1 LLLLFWEGHADA
13 RIADHSAGVDMA
25 ERPTGARIALTIGVA
40 AAGVVVAG
48 AVAAAGLA
56 SVMARKVITPPR
68 VREEDIRILA
78 YTERAITL
86 SATEDSLTPGR
97 YGLWFTGDTGYLRMG
112 AILSSDGETV
122 TRELLSVAFGN
133 LAAARRGRLSGWF
146 HLHPSELGVPVEDVQ
161 IQAPVGLAPAWLVPA
176 ENATDNW
183 VIQVHGRAV
192 TRAEGIRAIPVFRA
206 AGYTTLLVSY
216 RNDGVAPDT
225 ADRRYAL
232 GSTEWRD
239 VEAAIDY
246 AVDRG
251 AKNIVL
257 MGWSMGGATSL
268 QTSMLSRHRDRF
280 RGLVL
285 ESPAVDW
292 YTILDFHAA
301 QQRVPYP
308 VRIAAL
314 RLLSS
319 RWGKPFTGQAEP
331 IDLDSL
337 NIVRRAHELTLPTL
351 LMHSADDGYV
361 PADAARELAL
371 LRPDLVQ
378 YDEWTVARHAKLWNY
393 DPERFDRLLTEWLA
407 SLGKPSARTSRPRRR
422 AAAAPE

>member
-1 LLLLFWEGHADA
+1 
-13 RIADHSAGVDMA
+13 MA
-25 ERPTGARIALTIGVA
+25 ERPTGARIALMTAIG
-40 AAGVVVAG
+40 AAGLVVAG

-56 SVMARKVITPPR
+56 TVMARRVITPPR
-68 VREEDIRILA
+68 VREEDIRVLG
-78 YTERAITL
+78 YTATTITL
-86 SATEDSLTPGR
+86 SATDDTRTPGR
-97 YGLWFTGDTGYLRMG
+97 YGLWFSGDTGYLRLG
-112 AILSSDGETV
+112 DIIDSSPESV
-122 TRELLSVAFGN
+122 TRQLLSVAFGN
-133 LAAARRGRLSGWF
+133 LAAARRARFSGWF
-146 HLHPSELGVPVEDVQ
+146 YLHPSELGVPVEE
-161 IQAPVGLAPAWLVPA
+161 IAIEAPVGLAPAWLVAA
-176 ENATDNW
+176 ESGTDDW

-192 TRAEGIRAIPVFRA
+192 TRAEGIRAVPVFRK
-206 AGYTTLLVSY
+206 AGYTSLLVSY
-216 RNDGVAPDT
+216 RNDGVAPDSV
-225 ADRRYAL
+225 DRRYAL
-232 GSTEWRD
+232 GGTEWRD
-239 VEAAIDY
+239 VETAIDF
-246 AVDRG
+246 AVERG

-268 QTSMLSRHRDRF
+268 QASILSKHRSLF
-280 RGLVL
+280 RGLAL

-292 YTILDFHAA
+292 FSILDFQASQA
-301 QQRVPYP
+301 RVPYL
-308 VRIAAL
+308 VRLASL

-337 NIVRRAHELTLPTL
+337 NIVDRAHELTLPTL

-361 PADAARELAL
+361 PADASRKLAL

-407 SLGKPSARTSRPRRR
+407 SLGTPSARTSRPRRR